1 MLKRHLAT
9 ATAFSLGLNALMAP
23 IAFAENILPHPP
35 PVFKGKIELRA
46 KDSTPDFPKPLTAKP
61 GSPNVLM
68 ILIDDEGFGASS
80 AFGGPVSTPNLDK
93 LKAEGVAYNQFH
105 TTALSSPTRA
115 ALITGRN
122 HHSVHTG
129 VITEA
134 ATGFPG
140 YDTLM
145 NFETATIGEILKD
158 NGYSTAWFGKNHN
171 VPDWQTSQAG
181 PFDLWPTSLGF
192 EHFYGFL
199 GGETNQWTP
208 ILFNGTVPIEPYMGN
223 PDYHLTTDLAD
234 QAIAHIQLQQA
245 LDPSKPFLVYFAPG
259 ATHAP
264 HHAPPEWIAKFKGQ
278 FDHGWDKQREITF
291 VKQKEM
297 GIIPADAVLTPRPS
311 QIQAWDSATPEQQKM
326 YAHMMEVYAGFLA
339 HTDYNV
345 GRVLD
350 QLEKSGVKD
359 NTLVIH
365 ISGDNGA
372 SGEGTLQGSF
382 NEANFF
388 NGIPEPQALLEKYID
403 RWGSNYTYP
412 HYPVGWAWA
421 MDTPFQWVKQ
431 VASHYGGTR
440 NGLVISWPAKI
451 KDVGTIRS
459 QWHHVIDIVPTILEA
474 AGIPQPDIV
483 NGVKQKPIEGVSM
496 VYTFND
502 AKALSRHTTQY
513 FEMLGNRG
521 IYHEGWVACT
531 TPASLPWEI
540 GSSKTDPEVIS
551 GYKWEL
557 YHVDMDFSEAVN
569 MADKYPEKLKE
580 LQNLFY
586 AEAKKYNVLPMDN
599 SKFARLNPMIRPSL
613 TRGRDTFT
621 YYAGMNRIPNGAS
634 PDVLNRSFSITAD
647 VVIPQNGGNG
657 MLITQ
662 GGRFGGYGLY
672 MLNGKLVYT
681 FNMDGIYSAD
691 IVSTDNVPAG
701 RHTVTMDFKYNG
713 GGIAKGGTATLL
725 VDGAQVGQGIVAL
738 TTPVTIA
745 LDSTLDIGMDTG
757 TGISET
763 YTVPFRFNGTLE
775 QVTIKLQ
782 PIDPVA
788 EEELGIVKPA
798 AEMKK
803 KISD

>member
-1 MLKRHLAT
+1 VQKRHLAT

-23 IAFAENILPHPP
+23 IAFAENVLPQPP

-61 GSPNVLM
+61 GSPNVLL
-68 ILIDDEGFGASS
+68 ILIDDEGFGAPST
-80 AFGGPVSTPNLDK
+80 FGGPIPTPNLDR
-93 LKAEGVAYNQFH
+93 LAQNGVKYNQFH

-122 HHSVHTG
+122 HHAVHTG
-129 VITEA
+129 TVAET
-134 ATGFPG
+134 ATGYPG
-140 YDTLM
+140 YDSLM
-145 NFETATIGEILKD
+145 NKSTVTIGEILKD
-158 NGYSTAWFGKNHN
+158 SGYSTAWFGKNHN
-171 VPDWQTSQAG
+171 VPDWQQSAAG

-192 EHFYGFL
+192 EHFYGFI
-199 GGETNQWTP
+199 GGEANQWTP
-208 ILFNGTVPIEPYMGN
+208 ALYNGTLAIEPYMGN

-245 LDPSKPFLVYFAPG
+245 LDPSKPFFVYWAPG

-264 HHAPPEWIAKFKGQ
+264 HHAPQAWIDKFKGQ
-278 FDHGWDKQREITF
+278 FSHGWDKQREITF
-291 VKQKEM
+291 AKQKEM
-297 GIIPADAVLTPRPS
+297 GIIPADTVLTPRPS
-311 QIQAWDSATPEQQKM
+311 QIPAWDSATPEEQKI
-326 YAHMMEVYAGFLA
+326 YAHMMETYAGFLA
-339 HTDYNV
+339 HTDFEA

-350 QLEKSGVKD
+350 QLEKSGVRD
-359 NTLVIH
+359 NTLVIY

-372 SGEGTLQGSF
+372 SGEGTPEGLV

-388 NGIPEPQALLEKYID
+388 NGVPEPMALKAKFID
-403 RWGSNYTYP
+403 KWGSNYTYP

-440 NGLVISWPAKI
+440 NGMVISWPAKI

-474 AGIPQPDIV
+474 AGIPQPDKV
-483 NGVKQKPIEGVSM
+483 DGVKQNPIEGVSM
-496 VYTFND
+496 VYTFGD
-502 AKALSRHTTQY
+502 AKAPSRHTTQY
-513 FEMLGNRG
+513 FEILGNRG

-531 TPASLPWEI
+531 SPLQLPWVAAETK
-540 GSSKTDPEVIS
+540 GDVID

-557 YHVDMDFSEAVN
+557 YHVDQDYSEGVN
-569 MADKYPEKLKE
+569 LAEKYPAKLKE
-580 LQNLFY
+580 MQDLFY
-586 AEAKKYNVLPMDN
+586 AEAKKNNVLPLDD
-599 SKFARLNPMIRPSL
+599 SKFARISPAIRPSL

-621 YYAGMNRIPNGAS
+621 YYPGMKRIPRGAA
-634 PDVLNRSFSITAD
+634 PDVLSRSFTINAD

-672 MLNGKLVYT
+672 MLNGKLAYT
-681 FNMDGIYSAD
+681 FNMDGIFEAT
-691 IVSTDNVPAG
+691 IVSAEMIPDG
-701 RHTVTMDFKYNG
+701 RHSIIMDFRYDG
-713 GGIAKGGTATLL
+713 GGLAKGGVATLM
-725 VDGAQVGQGIVAL
+725 VDGAQVGQGRVAI
-738 TTPVTIA
+738 TTPVMINT
-745 LDSTLDIGMDTG
+745 DETLDIGEDTA
-757 TGISET
+757 TAVNES
-763 YTVPFRFNGTLE
+763 YQVPFRFNGTIE
-775 QVTIKLQ
+775 QVTIKLG

-788 EEELGIVKPA
+788 AEELGIAKPA
-798 AEMKK
+798 AELKK